1 MADPIQ
7 VDALSR
13 RTVLKGLAGA
23 AGLVSIPAI
32 MAACSSPAASTSAS
46 APPAATSGASVPA
59 ASSGASAATGSV
71 TFGSNYSNKD
81 TDTKAMQAVVD
92 AFTAKTGIAVKV
104 NTVDHNTFQ
113 DQISTYLQ
121 GTPDDT
127 FTWFAGYRMRFFAD
141 QGLATDLSDLW
152 TKIGANYSDAFK
164 ASSTGND
171 QKQYFIPFYNYPW
184 VVIYRKSVFADKGYT
199 VPKTIEEFKALGDKM
214 KADGLTP
221 LAFGDK
227 DGWPAMGTFDILNMR
242 INGYQYHIELMK
254 GAQKW
259 TDPKTAAVFDA
270 WKGLLPYNGDIAAA
284 LGRTWQDTANLLVQK
299 KAGMYF
305 LGTFAGQQATEKADH
320 DDLDFFPFPTFGTS
334 FDSEL
339 GIDAPIDGFMMTAK
353 SPNLAADKDAAMA
366 FLEYLSTGESQ
377 ITFLVANPNSVA
389 AAKDADTSGYSAFQ
403 KKSAEIIGASG
414 AIAQFLDRDTDP
426 AFAKQMQSFLQTWLT
441 KPDQDMTAYLK
452 SIQDF
457 WDSLGIS

>member
-1 MADPIQ
+1 MAEPTRM
-7 VDALSR
+7 DAVSR

-32 MAACSSPAASTSAS
+32 IAACSSSGSSTAPSAAAPSAAASAAAPSAAAS
-46 APPAATSGASVPA
+46 AA
-59 ASSGASAATGSV
+59 ASAATGSV

-113 DQISTYLQ
+113 DQISPYLQ
-121 GTPDDT
+121 GTPDDV

-141 QGLATDLSDLW
+141 QGLATDLTDLW
-152 TKIGANYSDAFK
+152 GKIGGNFSEAFK

-171 QKQYFIPFYNYPW
+171 GKQYFVPFYNYPW
-184 VVIYRKSVFADKGYT
+184 VVIYRKSVFTEKGYT
-199 VPKTIEEFKALGDKM
+199 VPKTWDEFKTLATKM

-242 INGYQYHIELMK
+242 VNGYQYHIDLMK
-254 GAQKW
+254 GTQKW
-259 TDPKTAAVFDA
+259 TDPKTAAVFTA
-270 WKGLLPYNGDIAAA
+270 WKELLPFNGDISAA

-320 DDLDFFPFPTFGTS
+320 DDLDFFPFPTLGTS

-339 GIDAPIDGFMMTAK
+339 GIDAPIDGFMMSK
-353 SPNLAADKDAAMA
+353 KPKNKDGAMK
-366 FLEYLSTGESQ
+366 FLEYLGTAEAEQTYLASDPTDVGTADDYDESTYNQ
-377 ITFLVANPNSVA
+377 LQ
-389 AAKDADTSGYSAFQ
+389 KDSAD
-403 KKSAEIIGASG
+403 IISNTKN
-414 AIAQFLDRDTDP
+414 IAQFLDRDTRPD
-426 AFAKQMQSFLQTWLT
+426 FAYPVVQNALQ
-441 KPDQDMTAYLK
+441 Q
-452 SIQDF
+452 
-457 WDSLGIS
+457 

>member
-1 MADPIQ
+1 MADPIR

-32 MAACSSPAASTSAS
+32 MAACSTPAASTVAS
-46 APPAATSGASVPA
+46 APPAAHVGRQRAGRLGRRAAPPPA
-59 ASSGASAATGSV
+59 RV

-113 DQISTYLQ
+113 DQISHVPAGHAGRHVHLVRRL
-121 GTPDDT
+121 PDAVLRRSGPRRPT
-127 FTWFAGYRMRFFAD
+127 S
-141 QGLATDLSDLW
+141 SDLW
-152 TKIGANYSDAFK
+152 AKIGANFSDAFK

-171 QKQYFIPFYNYPW
+171 GKQYFVPFYNYPW

-199 VPKTIEEFKALGDKM
+199 VPKTWDEFKTLGDKM

-242 INGYQYHIELMK
+242 VNGYQYHIELMK

-259 TDPKTAAVFDA
+259 TDPKTAAVFAA
-270 WKGLLPYNGDIAAA
+270 WKELLPYQ
-284 LGRTWQDTANLLVQK
+284 R
-299 KAGMYF
+299 
-305 LGTFAGQQATEKADH
+305 
-320 DDLDFFPFPTFGTS
+320 
-334 FDSEL
+334 
-339 GIDAPIDGFMMTAK
+339 
-353 SPNLAADKDAAMA
+353 
-366 FLEYLSTGESQ
+366 
-377 ITFLVANPNSVA
+377 
-389 AAKDADTSGYSAFQ
+389 
-403 KKSAEIIGASG
+403 
-414 AIAQFLDRDTDP
+414 
-426 AFAKQMQSFLQTWLT
+426 
-441 KPDQDMTAYLK
+441 
-452 SIQDF
+452 
-457 WDSLGIS
+457 

>member
-1 MADPIQ
+1 MAEPTRM
-7 VDALSR
+7 DAVSR

-32 MAACSSPAASTSAS
+32 IAACSSSGSSTAPSAAAPSAAASAAAPSAAAS
-46 APPAATSGASVPA
+46 AA
-59 ASSGASAATGSV
+59 ASAATGSV

-92 AFTAKTGIAVKV
+92 AFTKKTGIAVKV

-113 DQISTYLQ
+113 DQISPYLQ
-121 GTPDDT
+121 GTPDDV

-141 QGLATDLSDLW
+141 QGLATDISDLW
-152 TKIGANYSDAFK
+152 SKIGGNFSEAFK

-171 QKQYFIPFYNYPW
+171 GKQYFIPFYNYPW

-214 KADGLTP
+214 KTDGLTP

-227 DGWPAMGTFDILNMR
+227 DGWPAMGTFDIINMR
-242 INGYQYHIELMK
+242 LNGYRYHIDLMK
-254 GAQKW
+254 GAEKW

-270 WKGLLPYNGDIAAA
+270 WKGLLPYNGDISAA

-305 LGTFAGQQATEKADH
+305 LGTFAGQQATDKADH
-320 DDLDFFPFPTFGTS
+320 DDPDSFPFPT
-334 FDSEL
+334 
-339 GIDAPIDGFMMTAK
+339 
-353 SPNLAADKDAAMA
+353 
-366 FLEYLSTGESQ
+366 
-377 ITFLVANPNSVA
+377 
-389 AAKDADTSGYSAFQ
+389 
-403 KKSAEIIGASG
+403 
-414 AIAQFLDRDTDP
+414 P
-426 AFAKQMQSFLQTWLT
+426 A
-441 KPDQDMTAYLK
+441 
-452 SIQDF
+452 
-457 WDSLGIS
+457 